1 MTRGVEEKA
10 RESDT
15 SRASRATDTPRSP
28 LDPEVARRAAALSYR
43 AKSAVEGLLSGM
55 HRSPHRG
62 PSVVFVEHRDYRPG
76 DEPRLL
82 DWRAFARTDRHV
94 VKRFEQE
101 TQLRAWV
108 LLDRSAS
115 MAWGGFAD
123 DPSTRKDA
131 HGAALLAALSY
142 LLLRQGDAAG
152 GGGFDVALHDDLLPP
167 GSRPAH
173 FEQLM
178 LRLARPAS
186 ADAHTDLAE
195 ALRNGVERAGR
206 RGVVAVASDFLDR
219 RVEAFAP
226 LAQLVARGH
235 EVVVFHVLH
244 RDELEL
250 PLHGAARFLGLEGE
264 APVEADLD
272 TVREDYLREVRAF
285 VDATRDACAAA
296 GARYLLTPTDTPVER
311 SLAELVGRRRRR

>member
-1 MTRGVEEKA
+1 MTTEV
-10 RESDT
+10 T
-15 SRASRATDTPRSP
+15 RSP

-43 AKSAVEGLLSGM
+43 ARSAVEGLLSGM

-101 TQLRAWV
+101 TQLRAWL

-115 MAWGGFAD
+115 MAWGGFDAD
-123 DPSTRKDA
+123 TLGDEAIRKDA
-131 HGAALLAALSY
+131 HGATLLAAFAY

-173 FEQLM
+173 FEQL
-178 LRLARPAS
+178 LARLARPA
-186 ADAHTDLAE
+186 AAEARTDLAQS
-195 ALRNGVERAGR
+195 LRAGVERAGR
-206 RGVVAVASDFLDR
+206 RGVVAIASDLLDR
-219 RVEAFAP
+219 RTEVFAP

-235 EVVVFHVLH
+235 EVIVFHVLH

-250 PLHGAARFLGLEGE
+250 PLRGAARFVGLEGE
-264 APVEADLD
+264 APLEADLD
-272 TVREDYLREVRAF
+272 VVREDYLREVRAF
-285 VDATRDACAAA
+285 VDEARQSCATA
-296 GARYLLTPTDTPVER
+296 GARHLLAPTDVPVER
-311 SLAELVGRRRRR
+311 TLAELVGRRRRR

>member
-1 MTRGVEEKA
+1 MTE
-10 RESDT
+10 
-15 SRASRATDTPRSP
+15 ASPRSP

-43 AKSAVEGLLSGM
+43 ARSAVEGLLSGM

-76 DEPRLL
+76 DDPRLL

-101 TQLRAWV
+101 TQLRAWL

-115 MAWGGFAD
+115 MAWGGFEAD
-123 DPSTRKDA
+123 EDTRKDA
-131 HGAALLAALSY
+131 HAATLLAAFAY
-142 LLLRQGDAAG
+142 LLIRQGDAAG

-173 FEQLM
+173 FEQL
-178 LRLARPAS
+178 LARLARPA
-186 ADAHTDLAE
+186 AEDARTDLAQS
-195 ALRNGVERAGR
+195 LREGVERAGR
-206 RGVVAVASDFLDR
+206 RGVVAIASDLLDR
-219 RVEAFAP
+219 RTEVFAP

-235 EVVVFHVLH
+235 EVIVFHVLH

-250 PLHGAARFLGLEGE
+250 PLRGAARFVGLEGE
-264 APVEADLD
+264 APLEADLD
-272 TVREDYLREVRAF
+272 VVREDYLREVRAF
-285 VDATRDACAAA
+285 IDEARKACSAA
-296 GARYLLTPTDTPVER
+296 GARHLLAPTDVPVER
-311 SLAELVGRRRRR
+311 TLAELMGRRRRR

>member
-1 MTRGVEEKA
+1 MRHEGSDVARG
-10 RESDT
+10 
-15 SRASRATDTPRSP
+15 P

-101 TQLRAWV
+101 TQLRAWM
-108 LLDRSAS
+108 LLDRSGS
-115 MAWGGFAD
+115 MAWSGFTPDEAR
-123 DPSTRKDA
+123 RKDA
-131 HGAALLAALSY
+131 HAATLLAALAY
-142 LLLRQGDAAG
+142 LLVRQGDAAG

-167 GSRPAH
+167 GSRAAH
-173 FEQLM
+173 FEQL
-178 LRLARPAS
+178 LQRLALPARV
-186 ADAHTDLAE
+186 DAPTDLAA
-195 ALRNGVERAGR
+195 ALQRTVERAGR
-206 RGVVAVASDFLDR
+206 RGVVAIASDLLDR
-219 RVEAFAP
+219 RPEVFAP
-226 LAQLVARGH
+226 IAQLVARGH
-235 EVVVFHVLH
+235 DVVVFHVLH

-250 PLHGAARFLGLEGE
+250 PLSGAARFVGLEGE
-264 APVEADLD
+264 APIEADLD
-272 TVREDYLREVRAF
+272 VVREHYLREMQTFLDEVRR
-285 VDATRDACAAA
+285 TCTSA
-296 GARYLLTPTDTPVER
+296 GARYLLAPTDVPVER

>member
-1 MTRGVEEKA
+1 MTNDA
-10 RESDT
+10 
-15 SRASRATDTPRSP
+15 APRSL

-101 TQLRAWV
+101 TQLRAWM

-115 MAWGGFAD
+115 MAWGGLRPD
-123 DPSTRKDA
+123 ESTRKDA
-131 HGAALLAALSY
+131 HGASLLAALAY
-142 LLLRQGDAAG
+142 LLIRQGDAAG
-152 GGGFDVALHDDLLPP
+152 GGGFDVTLHDDLVPP
-167 GSRPAH
+167 GSRAAH
-173 FEQLM
+173 FEQL
-178 LRLARPAS
+178 LTRLALPANS
-186 ADAHTDLAE
+186 DARTDLAE
-195 ALRNGVERAGR
+195 ALRRGVERTGR
-206 RGVVAVASDFLDR
+206 RGVVAIASDFLDR
-219 RVEAFAP
+219 RTEVFAP

-235 EVVVFHVLH
+235 EVVAFHVLH

-264 APVEADLD
+264 AAVEADLD
-272 TVREDYLREVRAF
+272 VVRENYLDEVRTF
-285 VDATRDACAAA
+285 LDETRRACATA
-296 GARYLLTPTDTPVER
+296 GARHLLAPTDVPVER
-311 SLAELVGRRRRR
+311 TLAELLGGRRRR